1 MRLWL
6 ASAVRRSRPVYEAFL
21 GEFHMPCLRIRGG
34 GEHHRR
40 STVRCELS
48 RVRGFSSTSLTAMLD
63 PR

>member
-6 ASAVRRSRPVYEAFL
+6 ASAVRRSRPVYGAVL

-34 GEHHRR
+34 EHLRR

-48 RVRGFSSTSLTAMLD
+48 RVRGFLSTSLTAMLD
-63 PR
+63 PQ